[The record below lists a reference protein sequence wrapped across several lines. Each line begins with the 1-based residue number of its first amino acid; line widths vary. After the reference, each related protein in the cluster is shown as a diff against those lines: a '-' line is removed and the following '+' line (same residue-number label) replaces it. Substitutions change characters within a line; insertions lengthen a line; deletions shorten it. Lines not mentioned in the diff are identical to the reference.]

1 MASPLPRGHQQH
13 PGYHGSPHP
22 HAKQAQ
28 HHPRA
33 PPGVKPPRRAQS
45 VLGKYKR
52 GPCIGQ
58 GSFGTVYMA
67 LDETRGGFMAL
78 KEVEVGVRDAAEVKK
93 LVEEISLLRALDH
106 ANIVRYLGSRIE
118 GSERQGIIVI
128 FTEWVA
134 GGSIRTILD
143 RFGPLCPNV
152 VRSYTCQALD
162 GLAYLHANS
171 IAHRDIKGANILV
184 TDSGTVKLA
193 DFGTS
198 IKVFASASA
207 DAKKGDGEEGH
218 VNGSGGDGGGGGGAV
233 VEMAGSPLFMAPEA
247 MTDPAQCDGRKSDIW
262 SLGATAL
269 QMSTGSPPWKEQ
281 GFQNFMQLMLFV
293 ARNDSTPAIDP
304 ALPPALR
311 DFIGL
316 TFRRDPN
323 LRPSAK
329 QLLTHPFLGR
339 AAPTAMLR
347 AGQLPPVAAAGSMKP
362 RSGFGGV
369 IGGGSCSSSS
379 NSSSSSSS
387 SSSGSGLGVMA
398 AGDDDAG
405 LESTSIP
412 PILDPSPAAAELSE
426 MLDETRAIDHFLD
439 GDDGSGSARGNPFA
453 RGSGREAEAGESIAR
468 AIEEERAG
476 L

>member
-1 MASPLPRGHQQH
+1 MASPSRGHRQH

-22 HAKQAQ
+22 HEK
-28 HHPRA
+28 HHARA
-33 PPGVKPPRRAQS
+33 PPGVKPPPRRATSQS
-45 VLGKYKR
+45 VMGKYRR

-67 LDETRGGFMAL
+67 LDDSTGRFMAL
-78 KEVEVGVRDAAEVKK
+78 KEVEVGPRDATEVKK

-106 ANIVRYLGSRIE
+106 PNIVRYLGSRIE
-118 GSERQGIIVI
+118 GSEKQACIVI
-128 FTEWVA
+128 FTEFLA

-143 RFGPLCPNV
+143 RFGVLCPTV
-152 VRSYTCQALD
+152 VRAYTIQALD
-162 GLAYLHANS
+162 GLAYLHANG

-198 IKVFASASA
+198 IKVFASANGTIKESEAADGSDSGSA
-207 DAKKGDGEEGH
+207 GYG
-218 VNGSGGDGGGGGGAV
+218 V

-247 MTDPAQCDGRKSDIW
+247 MIDPAKCDGRKSDIW

-269 QMSTGSPPWKEQ
+269 QMSTGAPPWKEH

-293 ARNDSTPAIDP
+293 ARNDSTPEIDP

-316 TFRRDPN
+316 TFRRDPT

-339 AAPTAMLR
+339 VSPTTMLR
-347 AGQLPPVAAAGSMKP
+347 AGSLPPVAVGGSMKP
-362 RSGFGGV
+362 RSGGV
-369 IGGGSCSSSS
+369 GTRSDGSVAP
-379 NSSSSSSS
+379 
-387 SSSGSGLGVMA
+387 G
-398 AGDDDAG
+398 DAG
-405 LESTSIP
+405 LESASPGHTSN
-412 PILDPSPAAAELSE
+412 AVGAELSE
-426 MLDETRAIDHFLD
+426 MLDETRAIDRFLD
-439 GDDGSGSARGNPFA
+439 GNDSTRANPFA
-453 RGSGREAEAGESIAR
+453 RGSGREAEDGESIAR
-468 AIEEERAG
+468 AIEKQRGG
-476 L
+476 LEDTLM